1 MRKSFLCSLCVL
13 LALAL
18 AAPAVAE
25 PAALTCGVRDI
36 QVFGNLVLDLAPA
49 ALAEAGYEY
58 GDVLSLTV
66 DGTEYQ
72 VPFCTNYSDV
82 DVNETVLRD
91 SEGVLTLAIN
101 MGDFATQNGIAAKVA
116 TGEDAFAWQV
126 SGGREIGDLQVS
138 IVLAVKGGYRDEY
151 LSRQLFSTNAREDY
165 ASDAVF
171 ANFRAVAGGALGEN
185 ALFRSS
191 SPLNND
197 LGRAAYANALLA
209 ESGRATVMNL
219 SDSREQIE
227 AFAAPGRLRLRG
239 IHGALRRPGK
249 SSPCKWAWISPPMI
263 SRPGWAAGCNSC
275 PPRKAPISCIAA
287 KARIARALF
296 ARF

>member
-25 PAALTCGVRDI
+25 PTALTCGVRDI

-91 SEGVLTLAIN
+91 SEA
-101 MGDFATQNGIAAKVA
+101 
-116 TGEDAFAWQV
+116 
-126 SGGREIGDLQVS
+126 
-138 IVLAVKGGYRDEY
+138 
-151 LSRQLFSTNAREDY
+151 
-165 ASDAVF
+165 
-171 ANFRAVAGGALGEN
+171 
-185 ALFRSS
+185 
-191 SPLNND
+191 
-197 LGRAAYANALLA
+197 
-209 ESGRATVMNL
+209 
-219 SDSREQIE
+219 
-227 AFAAPGRLRLRG
+227 
-239 IHGALRRPGK
+239 
-249 SSPCKWAWISPPMI
+249 C
-263 SRPGWAAGCNSC
+263 
-275 PPRKAPISCIAA
+275 
-287 KARIARALF
+287 
-296 ARF
+296 

>member
-25 PAALTCGVRDI
+25 PTALTCGVRDI

-138 IVLAVKGGYRDEY
+138 IVLAVKGGYRDE
-151 LSRQLFSTNAREDY
+151 
-165 ASDAVF
+165 
-171 ANFRAVAGGALGEN
+171 
-185 ALFRSS
+185 
-191 SPLNND
+191 
-197 LGRAAYANALLA
+197 
-209 ESGRATVMNL
+209 
-219 SDSREQIE
+219 
-227 AFAAPGRLRLRG
+227 
-239 IHGALRRPGK
+239 
-249 SSPCKWAWISPPMI
+249 
-263 SRPGWAAGCNSC
+263 
-275 PPRKAPISCIAA
+275 
-287 KARIARALF
+287 
-296 ARF
+296 